1 MTLKK
6 VVTYFSIFPLIIL
19 LCLTFSCEQQGIK
32 VDVETDIAAIKD
44 LANQYGEALNAGDLD
59 LWISLWA
66 DNGIQMPPNAPAV
79 IGKEQLRANN
89 ESMFTEFILK
99 MVVTNKEARVD
110 GDLAFIRGT
119 YTLSLTPKTGGEII
133 MIDGKYLD
141 ILERQADGSWKFTRD
156 CYNDNAPPKQAER
169 EGTAG

>member
-1 MTLKK
+1 MKK
-6 VVTYFSIFPLIIL
+6 SLLQFSIFPLILL
-19 LCLTFSCEQQGIK
+19 LCLTFSCEQQG

-44 LANQYGEALNAGDLD
+44 LVNQYGATVNAGDLD

-79 IGKEQLRANN
+79 IGKEQIRAEN
-89 ESMFTEFILK
+89 ESMFAEFILK
-99 MVVTNKEARVD
+99 MVVTNEEVKVD

-119 YTLSLTPKTGGEII
+119 YTLSLTPKAGGETIK
-133 MIDGKYLD
+133 IDGKYLS
-141 ILERQADGSWKFTRD
+141 IVERQADSSWKFARD
-156 CYNDNAPPKQAER
+156 CFNDNAPPKQAER